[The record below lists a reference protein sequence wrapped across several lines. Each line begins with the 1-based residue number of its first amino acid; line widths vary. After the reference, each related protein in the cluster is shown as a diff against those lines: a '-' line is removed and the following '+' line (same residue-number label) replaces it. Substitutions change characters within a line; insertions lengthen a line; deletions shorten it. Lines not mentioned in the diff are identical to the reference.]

1 MLALSILTPAQ
12 SVAANGKIRRQ
23 RFIPAPAHRRSP
35 LRGRTSRTRDP
46 SPWGQGSYEIVIPV
60 GAHSVGEASEPE
72 PFALGTR
79 LLRNP
84 ATIQPSAFNLHP
96 FQAPPSGTAQASSR
110 RYDPSKALQQPA
122 PELVFPLSDRLS
134 LWNTSHFRR
143 RSISVGQ
150 PSGQQRWRRRTPG
163 GIWMAICKT
172 VDTSQR

>member
-60 GAHSVGEASEPE
+60 GAHSVGEHPRPQSLRPEDRAPTEPRHHST
-72 PFALGTR
+72 FR
-79 LLRNP
+79 L
-84 ATIQPSAFNLHP
+84 QPSSL
-96 FQAPPSGTAQASSR
+96 PSSPRGTAQASSR